1 MAEAKVRKKRAWWK
15 RALRGLLFTVI
26 GLMLLLF
33 LLTIILRLLYPPQ
46 KLKAMINESLQQSLN
61 RSLTLGDVWIHPL
74 RGLILEQV
82 RLTPYPDSTAGY
94 DLFPVRQVYIGKM
107 ALHYSLGDL
116 LQRQVHITTIDID
129 EPDLEFYIDLL
140 DTSAIDFAALLNTNL
155 PVTLDLKALRFKNS
169 KIRVLASDTLVS
181 QELFIGDLSVYLD
194 DVSLPRNGFAQN
206 DSALNL
212 HLRVESSDSPL
223 HIGQKNLQ
231 NGSEMRTEARMDL
244 STRLD
249 VSSFHDIGLHLRLDL
264 DNITTQL
271 RDPETSRT
279 LQFPAAVRIETAIH
293 GDGRAGMIN
302 IDSLLLAFDSEP
314 WLRLNIHI
322 DSLFAQPDL
331 RLAVEHGHIP
341 IPVVL
346 QWLDEM
352 APGALP
358 MQIKWMDQRAALDF
372 SGTTLSGALDGEMH
386 YQTQIALTHAGTV
399 LNHDSIRVEELYA
412 KLQSQGVLNASALLS
427 AEADI
432 QAGFDSLVVKQPGA
446 SDLCIGATRF
456 QANTKL
462 NERVLPEVLTFSLT
476 LKNLLGTEISAEA
489 DLSGGA
495 SLQSLRGTTALY
507 IDRIDFSRFP
517 ELAVQGEAAA
527 QLSITLQ
534 TLKDI
539 RTRVQVNTSE
549 LTLLQE
555 EESIILPGLALSLN
569 VLAGTDTSFAVID
582 LDSIHCTLN
591 RLLEARA
598 QAKFINSAAPRL
610 HLESSE
616 LLLHHAAIWEYLP
629 EVLREPYV
637 EAQLT
642 GTTRLAAHGDIQMPA
657 TGMQYNAAAQLTT
670 SNTSFRAP
678 AQFLSLDG
686 IGLDLE
692 LSASSR
698 EGINLA
704 AQIALDSFQE
714 DQEEIIV
721 FNDNRLSFNLSS
733 RDLQSLR
740 LEQGHLELPDLNT
753 SGNFSLILNDVN
765 GNTSVLADV
774 ALRQTI
780 PDTLRLPQGMELHG
794 DSDIRCHIQ
803 ADTSLAKIRVD
814 MVTRGLSFFMPGNM
828 NIRDVESDLHI
839 VQDIDLVGEKL
850 IGSAA
855 GKIATPSTAFM
866 DYMVYRAYYQNQ
878 LPNLS
883 RIRIGRVEVMD
894 YKIEDIDLELQVGE
908 GRLEV
913 PALMAKIYGGNMGAR
928 LAVDL
933 AEGDLSRA
941 RFNLNAHFANINSN
955 LLLPKQ
961 AVESNQGII
970 NANMDLNG
978 IGLDMTQEMNL
989 EGQLY
994 ITEIGPR
1001 VADNLLR
1008 SLDPQ
1013 GTDSSIRTTRLLI
1026 NRGFK
1031 PKLMTFL
1038 LRHGYLYPE
1047 IVFAQPWYFPIRLS
1061 GGKVELARIPL
1072 EFFLKNS
1079 MQRAAAR

>member
-1 MAEAKVRKKRAWWK
+1 MAEAKIRKKRAWWK
-15 RALRGLLFTVI
+15 RILRGILFTVI
-26 GLMLLLF
+26 GLLLLLF

-46 KLKAMINESLQQSLN
+46 KLKAMINESVQQSLN

-94 DLFPVRQVYIGKM
+94 DLLPVRQVSIGKM
-107 ALHYSLGDL
+107 ALHYSLRDL
-116 LQRQVHITTIDID
+116 LDRQVHITAIDID

-140 DTSAIDFAALLNTNL
+140 DTSANDYAALLNTNL

-194 DVSLPRNGFAQN
+194 DVNLPRNGFAQN

-212 HLRVESSDSPL
+212 HLRVESTDSPL
-223 HIGQKNLQ
+223 YIGHKNLQ
-231 NGSEMRTEARMDL
+231 DGSEMRTQASMDL
-244 STRLD
+244 STRLN

-264 DNITTQL
+264 DDITTQL
-271 RDPETSRT
+271 RGPETSTT
-279 LQFPAAVRIETAIH
+279 LQFPAAVRIETGIR

-302 IDSLLLAFDSEP
+302 IDSLLLAFDGEP

-322 DSLFAQPDL
+322 DSLFAQPDI

-341 IPVVL
+341 IPVAL
-346 QWLDEM
+346 QWLDAM

-358 MQIKWMDQRAALDF
+358 LQIKWMDQRAAIDF
-372 SGTTLSGALDGEMH
+372 SGTTLSGALDGDMH
-386 YQTQIALTHAGTV
+386 FQTQIALTHAGTV
-399 LNHDSIRVEELYA
+399 LNRDSIRVEELYA
-412 KLQSQGVLNASALLS
+412 KLQSHGVLNASALLT
-427 AEADI
+427 AEAAL
-432 QAGFDSLVVKQPGA
+432 QAGFDSLVVKQAGA

-456 QANTKL
+456 QANTIL
-462 NERVLPEVLTFSLT
+462 NENVLPEVLTFSLA

-495 SLQSLRGTTALY
+495 SLQSLRGTVALNV
-507 IDRIDFSRFP
+507 DRIDFGRFP
-517 ELAVQGEAAA
+517 ELGVQGEAAA

-534 TLKDI
+534 TLQNI
-539 RTRVQVNTSE
+539 RTRVQLNTSE

-555 EESIILPGLALSLN
+555 EEPILLPGLALSLA
-569 VLAGTDTSFAVID
+569 VLARTDTSFAVID
-582 LDSIHCTLN
+582 LDSIHCALN
-591 RLLEARA
+591 RLFEA
-598 QAKFINSAAPRL
+598 QAQAQFINSAAPRL
-610 HLESSE
+610 QLKSSE
-616 LLLHHAAIWEYLP
+616 LLLHHTAIWEYLP

-642 GTTRLAAHGDIQMPA
+642 GTTRLAAQGDIHMPA

-686 IGLDLE
+686 IGLDLG

-704 AQIALDSFQE
+704 AQIDLESFQE

-721 FNDNRLSFNLSS
+721 FSNNRLSFNLSS

-740 LEQGHLELPDLNT
+740 LDKGHLELPDLNT
-753 SGNFSLILNDVN
+753 SGDFSLILNDVN
-765 GNTSVLADV
+765 GNTSVIADV

-794 DSDIRCHIQ
+794 DSDIRCHVQ
-803 ADTSLAKIRVD
+803 ADTTLAKIRVD
-814 MVTRGLSFFMPGNM
+814 VVTRGLSFFMPGNL

-839 VQDIDLVGEKL
+839 VQDIDLVGKKL

-866 DYMVYRAYYQNQ
+866 DYMVYREYYQKQ

-883 RIRIGRVEVMD
+883 RVRIGRVEVMD
-894 YKIEDIDLELQVGE
+894 YNIEDIDLELQVGE

-933 AEGDLSRA
+933 AEGDLTRA

-970 NANMDLNG
+970 NANMDLSG

-1026 NRGFK
+1026 TRGFK
-1031 PKLMTFL
+1031 PKLMSFL

-1079 MQRAAAR
+1079 MQSAAAR